1 MNFIGPPI
9 RIVVTIDS
17 TINCQT
23 NFWHI
28 SSRFDGPP
36 STHTKQK
43 RKNETQ
49 KAPPFPTKVDP
60 TGLSRMKC
68 MGISLRRIHNNK
80 KYDAQWATVFKRV
93 ENIRGLLKIEPQ
105 GTLGCMRIMGD
116 RR

>member
-9 RIVVTIDS
+9 RIVLTIEFHS
-17 TINCQT
+17 SIVKPT
-23 NFWHI
+23 FGI
-28 SSRFDGPP
+28 SLPDLMGPHP
-36 STHTKQK
+36 HTQQK

-60 TGLSRMKC
+60 TGLSLMKC
-68 MGISLRRIHNNK
+68 IGISLRRIHNNK
-80 KYDAQWATVFKRV
+80 YDAQGATVFKRV
-93 ENIRGLLKIEPQ
+93 GNIRGLLKIEPL